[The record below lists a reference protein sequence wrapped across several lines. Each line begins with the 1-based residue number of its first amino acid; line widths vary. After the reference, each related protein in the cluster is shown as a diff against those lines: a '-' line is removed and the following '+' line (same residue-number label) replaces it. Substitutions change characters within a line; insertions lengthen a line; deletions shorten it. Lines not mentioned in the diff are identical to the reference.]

1 MDVVC
6 LTVLP
11 QLAED
16 QPYLTM
22 FRLSPTSS
30 HQLDN
35 VTRDSTWFSWIVVRH
50 PWTRLA
56 AAYRSD
62 SVLPAM
68 VTVFRCR
75 DRVLGCRARAEWFT
89 RLAATLGLTAGPTC
103 LARQS
108 LTNTDRETWK
118 ELFKTID

>member
-1 MDVVC
+1 M
-6 LTVLP
+6 
-11 QLAED
+11 
-16 QPYLTM
+16 
-22 FRLSPTSS
+22 
-30 HQLDN
+30 
-35 VTRDSTWFSWIVVRH
+35 
-50 PWTRLA
+50 
-56 AAYRSD
+56 
-62 SVLPAM
+62 PAM

>member
-1 MDVVC
+1 
-6 LTVLP
+6 
-11 QLAED
+11 
-16 QPYLTM
+16 M

-62 SVLPAM
+62 PVLPAM
-68 VTVFRCR
+68 LTVFRCR